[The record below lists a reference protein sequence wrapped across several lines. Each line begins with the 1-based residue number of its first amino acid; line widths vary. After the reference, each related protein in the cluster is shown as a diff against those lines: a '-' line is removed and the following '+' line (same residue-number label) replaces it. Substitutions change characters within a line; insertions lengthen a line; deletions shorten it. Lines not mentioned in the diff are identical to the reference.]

1 MKLVKAVIA
10 ALILS
15 NTVYG
20 CAPLVVGGAAA
31 AGGAAVY
38 SRRSAE
44 TFFDDERIEW
54 KTRMAVREDQDVNNQ
69 IHLNIISYNG
79 IVLMVGQAPTEELR
93 TRTEEIVKGAA
104 NIRLIHNEMTI
115 AAPSS
120 FMSRSSDTVI
130 TTKVKTKILGII
142 TDNNNDGLRTKVVT
156 DNGIVYLMGL
166 LTRAEADAVTNA
178 ARQVGGVQKVV
189 KLFEYTD

>member
-1 MKLVKAVIA
+1 MRLVKTVIT

-15 NTVYG
+15 NAVYG
-20 CAPLVVGGAAA
+20 CAPLIIGGAAAVGGAAL
-31 AGGAAVY
+31 Y
-38 SRRSAE
+38 SRRGAG
-44 TFFDDERIEW
+44 TFFNDEGIEW
-54 KTRMAVREDQDVNNQ
+54 KTRHAVREERDVNSQ
-69 IHLNIISYNG
+69 IHLNIISLNG

-93 TRTEEIVKGAA
+93 ARTEEIVSGAA
-104 NIRLIHNEMTI
+104 KVRLIHNEMTI
-115 AAPSS
+115 AAPSA

-130 TTKVKTKILGII
+130 TTKVKAKILGVM

-166 LTRAEADAVTNA
+166 LSRAEADAVTNA
-178 ARQVGGVQKVV
+178 ARQVGGVQKIV

>member
-1 MKLVKAVIA
+1 MKLVKAVVT
-10 ALILS
+10 ALIVS
-15 NTVYG
+15 NAVYG
-20 CAPLVVGGAAA
+20 CAALVIGGAAA
-31 AGGAAVY
+31 VGGAAVY
-38 SRRSAE
+38 SRRDAG
-44 TFFDDERIEW
+44 TFFNDESIEW
-54 KTRMAVREDQDVNNQ
+54 KTRMAVREEQEVNNQ

-93 TRTEEIVKGAA
+93 ARTEEIVSGAA
-104 NIRLIHNEMTI
+104 EVRLIHNEMTI
-115 AAPSS
+115 AAPSA

-142 TDNNNDGLRTKVVT
+142 TENNNDGLRTKVVT

-189 KLFEYTD
+189 KLFEYMD

>member
-1 MKLVKAVIA
+1 MKLVKAVIT

-20 CAPLVVGGAAA
+20 CAPLVIGGAAA

-38 SRRSAE
+38 SRRSAG
-44 TFFDDERIEW
+44 TFFNDESIEW
-54 KTRMAVREDQDVNNQ
+54 KTRMAVREEQDVNNQ

-104 NIRLIHNEMTI
+104 KVRLIHNEMTI

-120 FMSRSSDTVI
+120 MMSRSSDTLI